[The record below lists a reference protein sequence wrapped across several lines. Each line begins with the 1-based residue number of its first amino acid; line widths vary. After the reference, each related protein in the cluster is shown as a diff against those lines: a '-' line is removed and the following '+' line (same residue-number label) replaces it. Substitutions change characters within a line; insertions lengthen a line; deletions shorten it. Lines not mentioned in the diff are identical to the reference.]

1 MGVVQFNQ
9 IKVATRLAL
18 GFGLLLISLVVVG
31 ALALNKFSLLSSKLD
46 ILINN
51 RMVKITQMSELKDKM
66 QSVARIT
73 RTVALIEDVKD
84 AQAQAD
90 RIGPLRARSVEL
102 LAQLEKT
109 LVTPKSIELL
119 KIIQSNR
126 EAYDA
131 DMDAAIKL
139 GLTGKPE
146 DAKAA
151 TEILLT
157 KVAARQDLIFKALDD
172 SVALQQE
179 LAQTAG
185 ADARAAVASGEFWV
199 LSISAVA
206 IVVGIGLAWAIARS
220 ITRAL
225 GAEPDEVSHA
235 VARVADGDLSQSI
248 ALRPGD
254 TGSIMAAVQRMQG
267 SLVRVVSTVRQ
278 GSEAVAA
285 ASAQIASGNRDLSGR
300 TEEQASALE
309 ETAASMEELGSTVTH
324 NAENARQAN
333 QLAQTAAGVA
343 GQGGAVV
350 AEVVDTMK
358 GINDSSRKIADI
370 IGVIDGIAFQTN
382 ILALNAAVEAAR
394 AGEQGR
400 GFAVVAG
407 EVRTLAGRSAEAS
420 KEIRR
425 LIQDSVERVESGS
438 ALVDRAGATMSE
450 VVSSI
455 QRVSDIMAEISAGSA
470 EQAQGVNQIGE
481 AVTQMDQTTQ
491 QNAALVEEMSAAADS
506 LRGQANDLVQA
517 VAVFKL
523 ATGSGGA
530 PVRAPA
536 APRAQVSTPSAQ
548 PALGQRPAATK
559 QVAGAVKRPVAAKPE
574 ALAMAPK
581 APTGRAAPADDSWES
596 F

>member
-1 MGVVQFNQ
+1 MGFIQFNQ

-18 GFGLLLISLVVVG
+18 GFGVLLLSLVLVG
-31 ALALNKFSLLSSKLD
+31 ALALNKFSLLTTKLD
-46 ILINN
+46 TLINN
-51 RMVKITQMSELKDKM
+51 RMVKITQFTELKDKL

-84 AQAQAD
+84 AQTQAD
-90 RIGPLRARSVEL
+90 KIPPLRARSLEL
-102 LAQLEKT
+102 LAQLDKT
-109 LVTPKSIELL
+109 VVLPKSVELL
-119 KIIQSNR
+119 KIVQNNR

-131 DMDAAIKL
+131 DIDAAIKL

-151 TEILLT
+151 TEILLS
-157 KVAARQDLIFKALDD
+157 KVAPRQDLIFKALDD
-172 SVALQQE
+172 SVAEQQE
-179 LAQTAG
+179 LAQAAG
-185 ADARAAVASGEFWV
+185 AEARAAVASGEAWV
-199 LSISAVA
+199 LGITGMA
-206 IVVGIGLAWAIARS
+206 IVLGLLLAWTIARS

-225 GAEPDEVSHA
+225 GAEPDEVSQA
-235 VARVADGDLSQSI
+235 VARVADGDLSLHVN
-248 ALRPGD
+248 LRTGD
-254 TGSIMAAVQRMQG
+254 TDSIMAAVQRMQT
-267 SLVRVVSTVRQ
+267 SLVQVVNTVRQ

-333 QLAQTAAGVA
+333 QLAQAA
-343 GQGGAVV
+343 AVV

-450 VVSSI
+450 VVGSI

-523 ATGSGGA
+523 AGGSGA
-530 PVRAPA
+530 APA
-536 APRAQVSTPSAQ
+536 HAPAPPRASSTAPA
-548 PALGQRPAATK
+548 PKALGQRPALK
-559 QVAGAVKRPVAAKPE
+559 QVAGAPKAPSFSKPE

-581 APTGRAAPADDSWES
+581 APTSRPAPADDSWES

>member
-1 MGVVQFNQ
+1 MGLIQFTQ
-9 IKVATRLAL
+9 LKVATRLAL
-18 GFGLLLISLVVVG
+18 GFGMLVASLVLVG
-31 ALALNKFSLLSSKLD
+31 ALALNKFSLLTTQLD
-46 ILINN
+46 MLINN
-51 RMVKITQMSELKDKM
+51 RMVKVTQFTEIKDKM
-66 QSVARIT
+66 QTVARIT

-90 RIGPLRARSVEL
+90 KILPLRARSREL

-109 LVTPKSIELL
+109 VVLPKSVELL
-119 KIIQSNR
+119 KTIQNNQA
-126 EAYDA
+126 AYDA
-131 DMDAAIKL
+131 DIDAAIKL

-157 KVAARQDLIFKALDD
+157 KVAPRQDLIFKALDD
-172 SVALQQE
+172 SVAVQQD
-179 LAQTAG
+179 LSQSAG
-185 ADARAAVASGEFWV
+185 AEAREAVASGQAWV
-199 LSISAVA
+199 LGITGIA
-206 IVVGIGLAWAIARS
+206 IVLGIGLAWTIARS

-225 GAEPDEVSHA
+225 GAEPDEVSQA
-235 VARVADGDLSQSI
+235 VARVADGDLSLNVT
-248 ALRPGD
+248 LRPGD
-254 TGSIMAAVQRMQG
+254 TRSIMAAVQRMQT
-267 SLVRVVSTVRQ
+267 SLVQVVSTVRQ

-309 ETAASMEELGSTVTH
+309 ETAASMEELGSTVGH
-324 NAENARQAN
+324 NADNARQAN
-333 QLAQTAAGVA
+333 QLAQAAAGVA
-343 GQGGAVV
+343 SQGGAVV

-450 VVSSI
+450 VVGSI

-481 AVTQMDQTTQ
+481 AITQMDQTTQ

-523 ATGSGGA
+523 AAGSA
-530 PVRAPA
+530 AA
-536 APRAQVSTPSAQ
+536 APRPAPRPRAQTSAPAT
-548 PALGQRPAATK
+548 PALSQRPAPK
-559 QVAGAVKRPVAAKPE
+559 KVAQAA
-574 ALAMAPK
+574 K
-581 APTGRAAPADDSWES
+581 APTVPRPESLALASKAPAQRTAPADDNWES

>member
-1 MGVVQFNQ
+1 MGFIQLNQ
-9 IKVATRLAL
+9 VKVATRLAL
-18 GFGLLLISLVVVG
+18 GFGLLLFSLVLVG
-31 ALALNKFSLLSSKLD
+31 ALALNKFSLLTTELD
-46 ILINN
+46 TLINN
-51 RMVKITQMSELKDKM
+51 RLVKVGQFTELKDKF

-90 RIGPLRARSVEL
+90 KIPPLRARSLEL
-102 LAQLEKT
+102 LAQLDKT
-109 LVTPKSIELL
+109 LLRPNAIELL
-119 KIIQSNR
+119 KTIQNNR

-131 DMDAAIKL
+131 DIDAAIKL

-151 TEILLT
+151 TGILLT
-157 KVAARQDLIFKALDD
+157 KVAPRQDLIFKALDD
-172 SVALQQE
+172 SVAMQQE
-179 LAQTAG
+179 LARTAG
-185 ADARAAVASGEFWV
+185 ADATAAVSSGSAWV
-199 LSISAVA
+199 LGITGIA
-206 IVVGIGLAWAIARS
+206 IVLGVLLAWTIARS

-225 GAEPDEVSHA
+225 GAEPDEVSQA
-235 VARVADGDLSQSI
+235 VARVADGDLSLNV

-254 TGSIMAAVQRMQG
+254 THSIMAAVQRMQT
-267 SLVRVVSTVRQ
+267 SLVQVVSTVRQ
-278 GSEAVAA
+278 GSEAVAS

-333 QLAQTAAGVA
+333 QLAQAAAGVA
-343 GQGGAVV
+343 SQGGAVV

-450 VVSSI
+450 VVGSI

-523 ATGSGGA
+523 AAGHAAA
-530 PVRAPA
+530 PARAPS
-536 APRAQVSTPSAQ
+536 APRAPSGA
-548 PALGQRPAATK
+548 PAPKALGQRPALK
-559 QVAGAVKRPVAAKPE
+559 QVAGAPKAPNAGKPA

-581 APTGRAAPADDSWES
+581 APTSRPAPADDSWES

>member
-1 MGVVQFNQ
+1 MGSIQFNQ
-9 IKVATRLAL
+9 VKVATRLAL
-18 GFGLLLISLVVVG
+18 GFGLLLLSLVLVG
-31 ALALNKFSLLSSKLD
+31 ALALNKFSLLTTELD
-46 ILINN
+46 TLINN
-51 RMVKITQMSELKDKM
+51 RLVKVGQFTELKDKL
-66 QSVARIT
+66 QSIARVT

-90 RIGPLRARSVEL
+90 RIPPLRARSLEL
-102 LAQLEKT
+102 LAQLDKT
-109 LVTPKSIELL
+109 LARPNAIELL
-119 KIIQSNR
+119 KIVQNNR

-131 DMDAAIKL
+131 DIDAAIKL

-157 KVAARQDLIFKALDD
+157 KVAPRQDLIFKALDD
-172 SVALQQE
+172 SVAMQQE
-179 LAQTAG
+179 LA
-185 ADARAAVASGEFWV
+185 RAAGVDATAAVSSGITWV
-199 LSISAVA
+199 LGITGIA
-206 IVVGIGLAWAIARS
+206 IVLGVLLAWTIARS

-225 GAEPDEVSHA
+225 GAEPDEVSQA
-235 VARVADGDLSQSI
+235 VTRVADGDLSFNV

-254 TGSIMAAVQRMQG
+254 THSIMAAVQRMQT
-267 SLVRVVSTVRQ
+267 SLVQVVSTVRQ
-278 GSEAVAA
+278 GSEAVAS

-333 QLAQTAAGVA
+333 QLAQAAAGVA
-343 GQGGAVV
+343 SQGGAVV

-450 VVSSI
+450 VVGSI

-523 ATGSGGA
+523 AAGHAAGPA
-530 PVRAPA
+530 RAPI
-536 APRAQVSTPSAQ
+536 APRAPSAATA
-548 PALGQRPAATK
+548 PRALGQRPALK
-559 QVAGAVKRPVAAKPE
+559 QVTGAPKAPNAGKPA

-581 APTGRAAPADDSWES
+581 APTSRPAPTDDSWES

>member
-1 MGVVQFNQ
+1 MGSIQFNQ
-9 IKVATRLAL
+9 VKVATRLAL
-18 GFGLLLISLVVVG
+18 GFGALLISLVLVG
-31 ALALNKFSLLSSKLD
+31 ALALSKFSLLSTELD
-46 ILINN
+46 TLINN
-51 RMVKITQMSELKDKM
+51 RLVKVGQFTELKDKL
-66 QSVARIT
+66 QSIARIT

-90 RIGPLRARSVEL
+90 KIPPLRARSLEL
-102 LAQLEKT
+102 LAQLDKT
-109 LVTPKSIELL
+109 LLRPNAIELL
-119 KIIQSNR
+119 KIIQNNR

-131 DMDAAIKL
+131 DIDAAIKL

-157 KVAARQDLIFKALDD
+157 KVAPRQDLIFKALDD
-172 SVALQQE
+172 SVAMQQE
-179 LAQTAG
+179 LARTSG
-185 ADARAAVASGEFWV
+185 ADATAAVSSGTAWV
-199 LSISAVA
+199 LGITGIA
-206 IVVGIGLAWAIARS
+206 IVLGLGLAWTIARG

-225 GAEPDEVSHA
+225 GAEPDEVSQA
-235 VARVADGDLSQSI
+235 VTRVADGDLSFNV

-254 TGSIMAAVQRMQG
+254 THSIMAAVQRMQT
-267 SLVRVVSTVRQ
+267 SLVQVVSTVRQ

-333 QLAQTAAGVA
+333 QLAQAAAGVA
-343 GQGGAVV
+343 SQGGAVV

-407 EVRTLAGRSAEAS
+407 EVRSLAGRSAEAS

-450 VVSSI
+450 VVGSI

-523 ATGSGGA
+523 AAGSGAA
-530 PVRAPA
+530 PQRAPTP
-536 APRAQVSTPSAQ
+536 PRALPAAQ
-548 PALGQRPAATK
+548 ASKALGQRPAPK
-559 QVAGAVKRPVAAKPE
+559 QVASAPKAPGASQPQ

-581 APTGRAAPADDSWES
+581 APTSRPAPADDNWES

>member
-1 MGVVQFNQ
+1 MGAIQFNQ

-18 GFGLLLISLVVVG
+18 GFGMLLISLVVVG
-31 ALALNKFSLLSSKLD
+31 ALALNKFSLLSTKLD
-46 ILINN
+46 TLINN

-90 RIGPLRARSVEL
+90 RIPPLRARSVEL

-109 LVTPKSIELL
+109 LVVPKSVELL
-119 KIIQSNR
+119 KIIQTNR

-172 SVALQQE
+172 SVAVQQE

-199 LSISAVA
+199 LSISTVA
-206 IVVGIGLAWAIARS
+206 IGLGIALAWAIARS

-225 GAEPDEVSHA
+225 GAEPDEVSQA

-254 TGSIMAAVQRMQG
+254 TSSIMAAVQRMQG

-450 VVSSI
+450 VVTSI

-523 ATGSGGA
+523 AAGSGGA

-536 APRAQVSTPSAQ
+536 APRAQVSTPSVQ
-548 PALGQRPAATK
+548 QALGQRPTVK
-559 QVAGAVKRPVAAKPE
+559 KVAGAAKSAGTVKPE

>member
-1 MGVVQFNQ
+1 MGFLQFNTMR
-9 IKVATRLAL
+9 VTTRLAL
-18 GFGLLLISLVVVG
+18 GFGLLLVSLVVVG
-31 ALALNKFSLLSSKLD
+31 ALALNKFSLLSAKLD
-46 ILINN
+46 MLINN
-51 RMVKITQMSELKDKM
+51 RMVKVAQFAELKDKM

-84 AQAQAD
+84 AQTQAD
-90 RIGPLRARSVEL
+90 KIPPLRARGLEL

-109 LVTPKSIELL
+109 LVVPKSVELL
-119 KIIQSNR
+119 KIIQNNR

-131 DMDAAIKL
+131 DIDAAIKL

-151 TEILLT
+151 TEILMT
-157 KVAARQDLIFKALDD
+157 KVAPRQDLIFKALDD
-172 SVALQQE
+172 SVAMQQE
-179 LAQTAG
+179 LAQSAG

-199 LSISAVA
+199 LSISGVA
-206 IVVGIGLAWAIARS
+206 IVLGIGLAWAIARS

-225 GAEPDEVSHA
+225 GAEPDEVSKA

-248 ALRPGD
+248 SVRPGD
-254 TGSIMAAVQRMQG
+254 TSSIMAAVQRMQA

-333 QLAQTAAGVA
+333 QLAQAAAGVA

-370 IGVIDGIAFQTN
+370 IGVIDSIAFQTN

-425 LIQDSVERVESGS
+425 LIQNSVERVESGS

-506 LRGQANDLVQA
+506 LRGQANDLVEA

-523 ATGSGGA
+523 AAGSGGVA
-530 PVRAPA
+530 VRAPTP
-536 APRAQVSTPSAQ
+536 PRAQVSTPAAQ
-548 PALGQRPAATK
+548 PALGQRPAAK
-559 QVAGAVKRPVAAKPE
+559 QLASAVKRPAAVKPE
-574 ALAMAPK
+574 ALALAPK
-581 APTGRAAPADDSWES
+581 VPTGRAAPADDSWES